1 MSDAAQKTPQL
12 VREDL
17 YFAALEAFIRTSAGY
32 LDVDKGLPERG
43 VPRQWY
49 ERVKPVEASR

>member
-1 MSDAAQKTPQL
+1 MSDAAQKTPHP

-32 LDVDKGLPERG
+32 LDVAQRLPEKG

-49 ERVKPVEASR
+49 EPVTPVGALR

>member
-1 MSDAAQKTPQL
+1 MSDAARKTPQP

-32 LDVDKGLPERG
+32 LDVDKQ
-43 VPRQWY
+43 VPGQGI
-49 ERVKPVEASR
+49 SRDHCQHMVLGGELR

>member
-1 MSDAAQKTPQL
+1 MSDAALKASQL

-32 LDVDKGLPERG
+32 LDVAEGLPEKG

-49 ERVKPVEASR
+49 EPVTPVVALR